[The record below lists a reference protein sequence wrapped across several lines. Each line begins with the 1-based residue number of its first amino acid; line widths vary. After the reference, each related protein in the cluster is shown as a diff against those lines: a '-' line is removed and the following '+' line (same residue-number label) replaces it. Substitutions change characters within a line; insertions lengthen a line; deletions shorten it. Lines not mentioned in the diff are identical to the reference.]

1 MQGPNISR
9 IHLALPLA
17 AVMFGTSVAAWAQEE
32 GSVARAMFTSAVEE
46 REPVD
51 TLERVPADTPSV
63 HYFTELGD
71 LTDRTVTHV
80 WSHEGEAM
88 DEVSFDVGGPRWR
101 VWSRK
106 TLRPEWAGEWTVTV
120 VDDAG
125 NELHSDRLTVGDA
138 PAPEEPA
145 TEEPATQE
153 PATQEPTAE
162 EPTTD
167 DPTTEDAAPASEE
180 PVDAEESSPGEP
192 DTE

>member
-1 MQGPNISR
+1 MQGSKLGR

-17 AVMFGTSVAAWAQEE
+17 AVMFGTSLAAWAQEE
-32 GSVARAMFTSAVEE
+32 GTVARAMFTSAVEE

-51 TLERVPADTPSV
+51 ALERVPADTPSV
-63 HYFTELGD
+63 HYFTELRD

-88 DEVSFDVGGPRWR
+88 DEVSFEVGGPRWR

-106 TLRPEWAGEWTVTV
+106 TLRPEWTGEWTVTV

-145 TEEPATQE
+145 TEGPAT
-153 PATQEPTAE
+153 E
-162 EPTTD
+162 EPTTEE
-167 DPTTEDAAPASEE
+167 PTTEDAALASEE
-180 PVDAEESSPGEP
+180 PVDAEEGSPGEP